1 MFEIIFFHYK
11 VLLYNITMSEGKVY
25 VNFGF
30 FDYQNISSNI
40 GDDVQTLAMIGILK
54 KMNEIH
60 SLKFHSG
67 FDKYNCIINPE
78 AKYILNMIPINRDFS
93 SKTPQNIQN
102 IICVM
107 NGWFMHKIDT
117 PKGRSKFTGL
127 SKRKLFNNDL
137 DWPPPSNIKPI
148 FISFHINNKDMLDE
162 CYIPYYK
169 LNEPIGCRDRSTA
182 KYLANKG
189 INSYFSGCLT
199 LTLDNIYKNQKG
211 NTKYSV
217 DIPAT
222 DRSRYITHQ
231 QRRYASMNYMQ
242 RIPIAQNLLDGYAR
256 AKLVTTNRV
265 HVMLPCLAFGTKVNF
280 KIKKQNDPRLVGII
294 ELINNKQL
302 LKKTIDEI
310 EQDFKTKVLVTIK
323 KYYS

>member
-1 MFEIIFFHYK
+1 
-11 VLLYNITMSEGKVY
+11 MSEGKVY

-60 SLKFHSG
+60 SLKFPSG

-189 INSYFSGCLT
+189 INSYFLKIEHDGDLTRVEKLKYLLTKDIRCLNY
-199 LTLDNIYKNQKG
+199 LRVCYKNKRLS
-211 NTKYSV
+211 KYNCTNCEKCLRTLYAIQILGYK
-217 DIPAT
+217 DKA
-222 DRSRYITHQ
+222 ITFDKNICGEKYWKFRPKNNSSKSF
-231 QRRYASMNYMQ
+231 QRE
-242 RIPIAQNLLDGYAR
+242 
-256 AKLVTTNRV
+256 
-265 HVMLPCLAFGTKVNF
+265 
-280 KIKKQNDPRLVGII
+280 IKK
-294 ELINNKQL
+294 L
-302 LKKTIDEI
+302 LQESK
-310 EQDFKTKVLVTIK
+310 
-323 KYYS
+323 